1 MVVTA
6 GADGALIMVNHA
18 DGVLRS
24 TGARVMF
31 LVHFSRVIPA
41 DGAAPPPKK
50 KTITLDR
57 LYEIDYNT
65 LTDTYRLSDDF
76 LPESQPLDI
85 VQYGKLARGAGE
97 GEAGEDANKAYSKI
111 GAWSPEVGIHRC
123 VWNNAGGLGQA
134 GWVASGGASGVGRV
148 EWVEGVW
155 RDVARKSEK

>member
-6 GADGALIMVNHA
+6 GADGAVIVVNHA

-24 TGARVMF
+24 TGARVCPF
-31 LVHFSRVIPA
+31 FSPPHIPA
-41 DGAAPPPKK
+41 DAQKHK
-50 KTITLDR
+50 HQTITLDR
-57 LYEIDYNT
+57 LYEMDYNT

-76 LPESQPLDI
+76 LPEPQPLDI
-85 VQYGKLARGAGE
+85 VQYGKPRDTAGGGGGGESRESQNRG
-97 GEAGEDANKAYSKI
+97 YSKI

-134 GWVASGGASGVGRV
+134 GWVGSGGASGVGRV

-155 RDVARKSEK
+155 REK